1 MTVRRGLLVSLLALV
16 GCLTLGVGA
25 SLAHALLVRSSPA
38 SNAELLQSPATIELW
53 FSEPLEPS
61 FSSARLLAASSRE
74 APVGVALVDSTDPN
88 HMTLPVGQLAPGIY
102 TVAWKTLSRVDGHE
116 WYGSFPFTVLNP
128 DGSRPS
134 GTAVDLALE
143 GRSELPTPLQAAS
156 RWFILMGSI
165 LFLGAPLFFKVV
177 VLTRN
182 RVRTDEQTTL
192 EAQARVLVLK
202 LIGIAAITI
211 VLGSWLQIAL
221 QASRLESIALLPR
234 LICGTRIGALALS
247 RQSLIVGG
255 LLITLALT
263 QPALLRGRKRW
274 VFGLIGAYEVFLLLL
289 VISSGLL
296 GEGVIATLTLAIIA
310 VAGSLTWRQ
319 RSTAGAT
326 TGQPWNM
333 LLMLGAAALLSC
345 SIGSHA
351 GAVPGSVWAV
361 LVDYIHLLAASAWI
375 GGLVLLPFMF
385 WQVRQS
391 PAETDRRPLW
401 AMVRRYSYLASF
413 AVFVLIITG
422 LFNGLVHIPTLA
434 SLTDTTYGRVLL
446 LKVLI
451 LAGALGIAFFNN
463 RLVHRQTDHLHTGAD
478 LQRFNRQIN
487 LEALVSLTLM
497 LSVAVLVQTQPPR
510 AVATT
515 SALEPDLYFH
525 GIAQADDL
533 SVHVQVTPNQVGVNR
548 FLVYLY
554 HADGSPIG
562 EAQLVRLLFNYRDAE
577 LGQAAADMNPVGQ
590 DNFALEGAYLNQAG
604 AWELSIYVRRRGMD
618 DALTSLRLSVPA
630 ASVTSTG
637 TDPLQ
642 NPVPA
647 IPMSG
652 LLAGVMITLGLVPF
666 LWFRLLRRTL
676 PGLALILMLIGAVFL
691 VVGVIAGTWA
701 VSTLTS
707 RPIASTAVSIHQD
720 G

>member
-1 MTVRRGLLVSLLALV
+1 MTIRRGLLAGLLVLAT
-16 GCLTLGVGA
+16 CLTLGVGT

-38 SNAELLQSPATIELW
+38 ANAELLQSPATIELW
-53 FSEPLEPS
+53 FSEPLELS
-61 FSSARLLAASSRE
+61 FSSARLLAASGQE
-74 APVGVALVDSTDPN
+74 VPVGAPLVDSTDPN
-88 HMTLPVGQLAPGIY
+88 HMTLPVGQLTPGIY

-116 WYGSFPFTVLNP
+116 WVGSFPFTVLNP

-134 GTAVDLALE
+134 GTAADLALA
-143 GRSELPTPLQAAS
+143 GRSELPTPLQATS

-165 LFLGAPLFFKVV
+165 LFLGAPLFFKGV
-177 VLTRN
+177 VLTGDKAPTN
-182 RVRTDEQTTL
+182 EQAVL
-192 EAQARVLVLK
+192 EAQARGLVLK
-202 LIGIAAITI
+202 LIGIATIMI

-263 QPALLRGRKRW
+263 QPGLLRGRKRW

-310 VAGSLTWRQ
+310 VAGGLAWRK

-333 LLMLGAAALLSC
+333 LLMLGAAALLSL

-391 PAETDRRPLW
+391 PAATDRRPLW

-422 LFNGLVHIPTLA
+422 LFNGLVHIPTLT
-434 SLTDTTYGRVLL
+434 SLVDTTYGRVLL
-446 LKVLI
+446 IKVLI

-463 RLVHRQTDHLHTGAD
+463 RLVHRQANHLHTGAD

-515 SALEPDLYFH
+515 SALEPDLDFH
-525 GIAQADDL
+525 DIAQADDL
-533 SVHVQVTPNQVGVNR
+533 SVHVQVTPNQAGVNR
-548 FLVYLY
+548 FWVHLY

-577 LGQAAADMNPVGQ
+577 LGQAAADMNPLGQ
-590 DNFALEGAYLNQAG
+590 DDFALEGAYLNQAG

-630 ASVTSTG
+630 ASIASTG

-642 NPVPA
+642 NPIPA
-647 IPMSG
+647 IPING
-652 LLAGVMITLGLVPF
+652 LLAGVMITLGLAPF
-666 LWFRLLRRTL
+666 LWFRWLRRTL
-676 PGLALILMLIGAVFL
+676 PRGDAM
-691 VVGVIAGTWA
+691 
-701 VSTLTS
+701 
-707 RPIASTAVSIHQD
+707 PED
-720 G
+720 